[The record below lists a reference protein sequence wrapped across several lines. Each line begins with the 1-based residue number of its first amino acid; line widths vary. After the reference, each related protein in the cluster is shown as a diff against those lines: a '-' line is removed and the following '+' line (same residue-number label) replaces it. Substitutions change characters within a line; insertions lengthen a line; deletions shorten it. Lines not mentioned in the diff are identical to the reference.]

1 MTDFPHRIR
10 QRAWLGC
17 ALLALAACGALWSGT
32 IIARQ
37 VPAAIFAD
45 GFESVPAQAL
55 SDEFD
60 DPASVD
66 RWQRIWFNEGWGRD
80 PLQQIDVAQTRAGWL
95 TLVPHTSSW
104 YEDHVGEL
112 FYREID
118 GDFVLST
125 RIEARSRDGLGA
137 PGSLHGGAND
147 SEYSLVGLMLRAPR
161 RDVESSGP
169 AGWQP
174 GFERYV
180 FYSFGS
186 ANVAGSYQTEVK
198 TTRAAIGGESH
209 SVSVLQ
215 IDSVAVARI
224 ELRLARIGAH
234 VIALRRVEGGSWQVH
249 RRYLRDDL
257 PPRLQAGVTCYTD
270 WAVAGTYPYLEQNS
284 TLITHAWNDAGTPA
298 DPDLRAQLDYLRF
311 ATPLVPP
318 ALQGADLSNPSAVS
332 DAQLLA
338 FLAFD

>member
-1 MTDFPHRIR
+1 MTAVLHHVLPRAIR
-10 QRAWLGC
+10 C
-17 ALLALAACGALWSGT
+17 ALLALAAGGAPWSAPAA
-32 IIARQ
+32 ARQ
-37 VPAAIFAD
+37 VPAGIFAA
-45 GFESVPAQAL
+45 GFESLPAEAL
-55 SDEFD
+55 SDEFE

-66 RWQRIWFNEGWGRD
+66 RWQRIWFNERWGRD
-80 PLQQIDVAQTRAGWL
+80 PLQQVDVAQTRAGWL

-112 FYREID
+112 FYREIE
-118 GDFVLST
+118 GDFVVST
-125 RIEARSRDGLGA
+125 LIEARSRDGLGA
-137 PGSLHGGAND
+137 PGSMQGGAND

-161 RDVESSGP
+161 RELESTG
-169 AGWQP
+169 AAAWQP

-198 TTRAAIGGESH
+198 TTRAAIGGETH

-215 IDSVAVARI
+215 IDSVAVDRI
-224 ELRLARIGAH
+224 ELRLARIGPH
-234 VIALRRVEGGSWQVH
+234 VIALRRAGGGWQVH

-257 PPRLQAGVTCYTD
+257 PSRLQAGVTCYTD
-270 WAVAGTYPYLEQNS
+270 WAVAGTYPYLEQNQ
-284 TLITHAWNDAGTPA
+284 TLITHAFNDPGTPA

-311 ATPLVPP
+311 ATPNVP
-318 ALQGADLSNPSAVS
+318 AELQGAALSDPSAVS

-338 FLAFD
+338 FLGFD